1 VDADG
6 AVIAMASIPP
16 IDPRDDLPR
25 AAGDSAAPTPLRKN
39 RRRVRTATIVTILAA
54 ILVVVLILLL

>member
-1 VDADG
+1 
-6 AVIAMASIPP
+6 MASIPP
-16 IDPRDDLPR
+16 VDPRDDLPR

-39 RRRVRTATIVTILAA
+39 RRRVRAATIVTLLAA

>member
-1 VDADG
+1 
-6 AVIAMASIPP
+6 MASIPP
-16 IDPRDDLPR
+16 VDPRDDLPR

-39 RRRVRTATIVTILAA
+39 RRRVRTATIVTLLAA